1 MNAPAQPAARLLIVA
16 DDLSGA
22 ADCAV
27 AGLRHGL
34 TAMVVLDTA
43 HAATPPHGVDVLS
56 IDVDSRRA
64 PKDVAARRTVDAVA
78 SLSGAGTRIY
88 KKVDSTLRGNF
99 AAEVAALASRV
110 GMAIVCPAYPASGR
124 TTVDGRQWVRGV
136 PVEASEYWRND
147 NIPGKA
153 DLVALLS
160 AEHLRVAY
168 AAIGTVRGN
177 ADALAAQL
185 RELQSERVQAVVCDA
200 ECDDDLQRIARASA
214 MLDDVF
220 WVGSAGL
227 APAVI
232 DALDLPCS
240 VSGPAAR
247 APHPQ
252 GPVLTV
258 VGSMSSVSHA
268 QLDCLKAHGGTHL
281 VALDVAVSALD
292 DPQSDVTAVVGD
304 ALRRGRHV
312 VVSLSQTQR
321 GDVNDGLRFCTRL
334 AALLAPVVC
343 HAGGIIATGGETAR
357 ALLTA
362 AGASALHVVDEIED
376 GMPLLECRLHG
387 NTLPVVTKAGGFGRP
402 DSIHHAWRRLANAGK
417 PADTAQ
423 TNL

>member
-16 DDLSGA
+16 DDMSGA

-34 TAMVVLDTA
+34 TAMVVLDAT
-43 HAATPPHGVDVLS
+43 HAATQSHGVDILS

-78 SLSGAGTRIY
+78 SLSGTGTRVY
-88 KKVDSTLRGNF
+88 KKMDSTLRGNF

-124 TTVDGRQWVRGV
+124 TTMDGRQWVRGV
-136 PVEASEYWRND
+136 PVEASEYWRNEH
-147 NIPGKA
+147 ITGEA

-160 AEHLRVAY
+160 AEDLRVAC
-168 AAIGTVRGN
+168 AAIATVHGN
-177 ADALAAQL
+177 TDALAAHL
-185 RELQSERVQAVVCDA
+185 RNLQSDRVQAVVCDA
-200 ECDDDLQRIARASA
+200 ESDGDLQCIARASA
-214 MLDDVF
+214 ALGDVF

-232 DALDLPCS
+232 EALDLPRRT
-240 VSGPAAR
+240 SGTAIG
-247 APHPQ
+247 HPPPQ
-252 GPVLTV
+252 RPVLTV
-258 VGSMSSVSHA
+258 VGSMSSISHA
-268 QLDCLKAHGGTHL
+268 QLDCLKSNAGPNL
-281 VALDVAVSALD
+281 VALEVAVSALD
-292 DPQSDVTAVVGD
+292 DSQGDVTTVVSD

-312 VVSLSQTQR
+312 VVSLSQAQR
-321 GDVNDGLRFCTRL
+321 GDVDDGLLFCTRL
-334 AALLAPVVC
+334 AALLAPAVR
-343 HAGGIIATGGETAR
+343 HAGAIFATGGETAR

-362 AGASALHVVDEIED
+362 AGASALRVVDEIED
-376 GMPLLECRLHG
+376 GMPLLECRLHDSA
-387 NTLPVVTKAGGFGRP
+387 LPVVTKAGGFGRP
-402 DSIHHAWRRLANAGK
+402 ESIYHAWRRLANTGN